1 MLRQRSSDI
10 MEQDNL
16 VKKKK
21 KPKTKGQTTK
31 NLKCNYSPE
40 KGRRNQIAIRKRK
53 PSTKKLE

>member
-21 KPKTKGQTTK
+21 KTKGQTTK